1 MSTRAMQ
8 GGYNMYLMFYFK
20 ELKRRIKLLNSQQL
34 SLNYFYFDN
43 EAYLVLLNIT
53 SNILNYISKIDEI
66 ISVLTT
72 S

>member
-20 ELKRRIKLLNSQQL
+20 ELKRQIKLLNSRQL

-53 SNILNYISKIDEI
+53 SNTLNYISKIDEI